1 MNKTYQKLIKS
12 LHQKK
17 NRIAENLFLV
27 EGTKSVSELLQT
39 YTNKNTATNSANNF
53 VNSFV
58 NNFVIRA
65 LFYTESFY
73 EIHANKL
80 SVNPAYSAIYQAITS
95 QEVLEQ
101 SGTLQSNDGAIA
113 VVEIPID
120 PTNFGTQN
128 YVLALD
134 DIRDPGNLGA
144 MIRIAD
150 WYGIKQIICSQ
161 TTVDWYN
168 PKVIIA
174 SMGSFLRVTPY
185 YCDLENYL
193 ENYAITHTK
202 PAIYGMF
209 LEGENL
215 HTTQFAAQGII
226 IVGNES
232 NGISSKIANYVS
244 KKITIQRFGEAESLN
259 AAMATAIVF
268 DNLRRY
274 LTLEI

>member
-1 MNKTYQKLIKS
+1 MNKTYQKLVKS

-39 YTNKNTATNSANNF
+39 HTNRDDKNI
-53 VNSFV
+53 VNSSV

-80 SVNPAYSAIYQAITS
+80 SANSAIYQAITS
-95 QEVLEQ
+95 QEILEQ

-113 VVEIPID
+113 VIEIPIN
-120 PTNFGTQN
+120 PTNFSMQN

-150 WYGIKQIICSQ
+150 WYGINQIICSQ

-215 HTTQFAAQGII
+215 HTTQFNAQGII

-274 LTLEI
+274 LTSNI